1 MIQNGLLPVPRKPL
15 IERLTPASRSPVAV
29 NVRRPFKIAQVI
41 VGRGR
46 LRGPPTRLD
55 RMADPIDLR
64 APEPDL
70 DEEIAR
76 RDEEILRL
84 RDLLIARDAELGQ
97 VRGRLKVIEDHS
109 ERMAR
114 IAAKIPLPGAAWIID
129 ALLKLM
135 SARRG

>member
-1 MIQNGLLPVPRKPL
+1 
-15 IERLTPASRSPVAV
+15 
-29 NVRRPFKIAQVI
+29 
-41 VGRGR
+41 
-46 LRGPPTRLD
+46 
-55 RMADPIDLR
+55 MADPINLR
-64 APEPDL
+64 AATGSPTAER

-84 RDLLIARDAELGQ
+84 RDLLITRDSELGQ
-97 VRGRLKVIEDHS
+97 VKGQLKVIEDHS

-114 IAAKIPLPGAAWIID
+114 IAAKIPLPGAAWMID

>member
-1 MIQNGLLPVPRKPL
+1 MAQPIKPL
-15 IERLTPASRSPVAV
+15 KAV
-29 NVRRPFKIAQVI
+29 EQRV
-41 VGRGR
+41 
-46 LRGPPTRLD
+46 
-55 RMADPIDLR
+55 DP
-64 APEPDL
+64 ET
-70 DEEIAR
+70 EIAR

-97 VRGRLKVIEDHS
+97 VRGQLKVIEDHS

-114 IAAKIPLPGAAWIID
+114 LAHKIPLPGAAWLID

>member
-1 MIQNGLLPVPRKPL
+1 MPDPIKLP
-15 IERLTPASRSPVAV
+15 TASRRDAV
-29 NVRRPFKIAQVI
+29 
-41 VGRGR
+41 
-46 LRGPPTRLD
+46 
-55 RMADPIDLR
+55 DLE
-64 APEPDL
+64 A
-70 DEEIAR
+70 EIAR

-97 VRGRLKVIEDHS
+97 ARGQLKMIEDHS

-114 IAAKIPLPGAAWIID
+114 LAAKIPLPGGAWIVD